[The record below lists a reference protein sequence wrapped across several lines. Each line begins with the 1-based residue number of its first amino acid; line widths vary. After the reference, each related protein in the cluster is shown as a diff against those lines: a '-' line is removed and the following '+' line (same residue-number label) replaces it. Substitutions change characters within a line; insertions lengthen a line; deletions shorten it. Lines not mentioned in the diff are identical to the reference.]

1 MTRDYVV
8 LFMNLSTMKV
18 GMDTFT
24 AADHVEAKSS
34 FRACYRHGSYR
45 IVSVVE
51 IPEL

>member
-1 MTRDYVV
+1 MARDYVV
-8 LFMNLSTMKV
+8 LFMNLITKKV

-34 FRACYRHGSYR
+34 FRACYRHGNYR
-45 IVSVVE
+45 ILSVVE